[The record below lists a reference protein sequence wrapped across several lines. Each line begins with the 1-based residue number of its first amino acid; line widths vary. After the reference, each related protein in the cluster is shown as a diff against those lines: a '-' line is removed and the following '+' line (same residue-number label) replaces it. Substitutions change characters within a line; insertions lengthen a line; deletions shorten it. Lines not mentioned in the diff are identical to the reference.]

1 VLSKLGRFFRSFAL
15 SPLRLTGLVVVVPVL
30 GFAQTVSTKNPPAK
44 PQAAASTA
52 RVATGPT
59 WKELTA
65 EQRKSLRP
73 LEDTWNEMDEP
84 RKRKWLAISQNYP
97 KLSATEKEKVQERMS
112 EWTALSA
119 QQRTRARLSFAET
132 KELTAEQKEERWQA
146 YQALSGEEKRAL
158 ARAASQPPA
167 GAAAAIKPV
176 PAHKLAVAAPVRPA
190 SSAVLALPPKN
201 TGKQVLGSASAPKVN
216 RNTLLP
222 KPSASTVQVA
232 N

>member
-1 VLSKLGRFFRSFAL
+1 MATP
-15 SPLRLTGLVVVVPVL
+15 PLRHGLMGLLLVVPAL
-30 GFAQTVSTKNPPAK
+30 AFAQSSSPKTPPAK
-44 PQAAASTA
+44 PQAAASVA
-52 RVATGPT
+52 RPATGPS

-65 EQRKSLRP
+65 AQRKSLKP
-73 LEDTWNEMDEP
+73 LEDSWNDMDEP

-97 KLSATEKEKVQERMS
+97 KLSAAEKEKVQERMS

-158 ARAASQPPA
+158 ARAASQPPT

-176 PAHKLAVAAPVRPA
+176 PAHKLAVAPPVKPAA
-190 SSAVLALPPKN
+190 SSAVLALPAKN
-201 TGKQVLGSASAPKVN
+201 TGKQVLGSTSVPKVN

-222 KPSASTVQVA
+222 KPPASAVQVA